1 MTKTKKRYVYKY
13 REKGDAS
20 ICKFFGEKIRAVLGI
35 NTGLPVDIFDTLT
48 KMASSRSIPIY
59 RWSSAGPQQKKVKG
73 RNLFLSEEDA
83 RHSCREFQTVTGRG
97 AHTVRVKSSQ
107 VTLPPLLPFFPP
119 PPGTGLT
126 LCHIWPVFCNE
137 NIIFGIK

>member
-1 MTKTKKRYVYKY
+1 M
-13 REKGDAS
+13 
-20 ICKFFGEKIRAVLGI
+20 
-35 NTGLPVDIFDTLT
+35 DIFDTLT

-107 VTLPPLLPFFPP
+107 VTLPPLLPFFQEVLERGIQAKIMDYGDSFCPLNLAD
-119 PPGTGLT
+119 GSQLTTFTGKAAL
-126 LCHIWPVFCNE
+126 
-137 NIIFGIK
+137 FGEAAVR